1 MIEPMTTLTTIPPE
15 RRQTDTGVRVSATIA
30 DTSLWFEVEAEYAHL
45 LSDTADAVAVGL
57 LMPAM
62 KYGRDLHVGGRLT
75 DVLLHQ
81 LNGDVQRLI
90 RSVYPEYQII
100 DVSTDECI
108 PPAPPAPGVAAG
120 FSGGVDSF
128 AVLTEYLLADD
139 VPTSLRLTHLI
150 NNNVGA
156 HGDGGYE
163 LWRARY
169 AGLARFTDTL
179 GLPFVRVDS
188 NLDEHFVRMGFL
200 QTATTRNA
208 AVAHLLGGGIGRLY
222 YASGCSFSQVG
233 VSHHSLAGVDPILL
247 PLLSTPQVTLSS
259 ANSGMSRVEK
269 TLALIGRPEA
279 RYLDVC
285 IDWDPTRT
293 INCSRCWKCMRT
305 MLTLEIAGH
314 LDEFCPHPFEMA
326 PYAAR
331 RSEFLAEVL
340 ASPNPLLQEI
350 VEFAAA
356 QPDWRWGLAT
366 RGRASANVV
375 TARAH
380 RTARRVAALPG
391 VRDVRRRLRCR
402 AAR

>member
-1 MIEPMTTLTTIPPE
+1 MTTLTTSPLE
-15 RRQTDTGVRVSATIA
+15 RLETDTGVRVSAALA
-30 DTSLWFEVEAEYAHL
+30 DTSLWFEVQSEYAHL
-45 LSDTADAVAVGL
+45 LSDTADAVAVAL

-62 KYGRDLHVGGRLT
+62 RYGRNLHIGGRLT

-90 RSVYPEYQII
+90 RCVYPAYKII
-100 DVSTDECI
+100 DVSTDESI
-108 PPAPPAPGVAAG
+108 PPPPAASGVAAG

-156 HGDGGYE
+156 HGDGGYA
-163 LWRARY
+163 LWRARC
-169 AGLARFTDTL
+169 AGLERVTDGL
-179 GLPFVRVDS
+179 GLPFVKVDS
-188 NLDEHFVRMGFL
+188 NLDAHYMRMGFFE
-200 QTATTRNA
+200 TATTRNA
-208 AVAHLLGGGIGRLY
+208 AVAHLLGGGIARLH

-233 VSHHSLAGVDPILL
+233 VSHSSLAGVDPILL
-247 PLLSTPQVTLSS
+247 PLLSTPQVALSS
-259 ANSGMSRVEK
+259 ANSGLSRVEK

-293 INCSRCWKCMRT
+293 VNCSRCWKCMRT

-314 LDEFCPHPFEMA
+314 LDEFCPQPFEMA

-331 RSEFLAEVL
+331 RPDFLAEVL
-340 ASPNPLLQEI
+340 ASRNPLLQEI

-356 QPDWRWGLAT
+356 KPHWRWGPAT
-366 RGRASANVV
+366 RGRASAKVV
-375 TARAH
+375 TATAY

-391 VRDVRRRLRCR
+391 VRQVRRRLR
-402 AAR
+402 ARTDAR